1 MEYFEIFLNSDDAIS
16 GSSTPHACSFNLGS
30 VNDFVPNMY
39 MYQNSNYCF
48 VKVKY
53 FSVKET
59 KANFTTATVDTILIE
74 MGGSLPNSVKSDSLT
89 QSNPKN
95 MIQSNIIGLVPT
107 DLETNTYSNITYEN
121 DFVKS
126 HNIFNGVIN
135 INLKD
140 QDLVSLTLTGSK
152 SWTMLLCVAF
162 EKQPDLKEK
171 SNIDYF

>member
-59 KANFTTATVDTILIE
+59 KSHFSSVNVGTILIE
-74 MGGSLPNSVKSDSLT
+74 MGGSLPNSVKSDSLS

-95 MIQSNIIGLVPT
+95 MVQSNIIGIVPT
-107 DLETNTYSNITYEN
+107 HLGTNTYSHITYEN

-126 HNIFNGVIN
+126 PNIFNGVIN

-140 QDLVSLTLTGSK
+140 QDLVPLTLTENK
-152 SWTMLLCVAF
+152 PWVMLLCVAF

>member
-1 MEYFEIFLNSDDAIS
+1 
-16 GSSTPHACSFNLGS
+16 
-30 VNDFVPNMY
+30 
-39 MYQNSNYCF
+39 
-48 VKVKY
+48 
-53 FSVKET
+53 
-59 KANFTTATVDTILIE
+59 
-74 MGGSLPNSVKSDSLT
+74 MGGSLPNSVKSDSLS

-107 DLETNTYSNITYEN
+107 DLGTNTYSSITYEN

-152 SWTMLLCVAF
+152 GWTMLLCVAF
-162 EKQPDLKEK
+162 EKQSDLKEK